1 MYFEV
6 CVCYCSPHSARD
18 DCFEMKLSVAPNLIS
33 QRRTQSTQFNTK
45 KTHDKNKTKQINN
58 FTMELKEQLDL
69 GFQQKNLPKNLSVK
83 ISNINWEILPPP
95 TTKFHF
101 ASIFI

>member
-18 DCFEMKLSVAPNLIS
+18 DCFEMKLSVAPNKEELKVHS
-33 QRRTQSTQFNTK
+33 LTLK
-45 KTHDKNKTKQINN
+45 KLMTKTKQNKTNN
-58 FTMELKEQLDL
+58 LTMELKEQLDL